1 MKSRLHASLLVKVLG
16 WLLLH
21 LLVLLV
27 AFVGFVAWQLGLGL
41 DSLLS
46 GAAGERLRA
55 FGDAAQAVMIDK
67 APSEWDRALLPLA
80 SAKNVAAAIYD
91 PTFPQ
96 HFPLTIPANVI
107 RRANSA
113 LPPGPEPVPAERR
126 GPPPGGLVGPPGG
139 RGRQDDRNP
148 PAVRNPP
155 RVADPP
161 DDRNPPEV
169 RNPPPTDQP
178 AKDLLDRVPPTRAVF
193 LLRGEG
199 GNGYWAGVH
208 LSIPGRHGE
217 PLHHHLL
224 LIRAATL
231 DGSGMFF
238 DLKPWLWGGLGVLAL
253 SLAFWTPFILGIS
266 RYLHRLT
273 LATEGIAAGNFEVS
287 LPPRGHDEL
296 AGLGHA
302 IQSMAARLA
311 LLISGQKRFLGDAAH
326 ELCAPLARL
335 RTGVGI
341 LEMKLGE
348 NHQANLAAI
357 DAEAAELAALIEEIL
372 AFSRAKNR
380 PAQLLPVLL
389 DQLVREVA
397 AREGAALNLVFEI
410 PPHLQVAA
418 DPALLARAVGNVLRN
433 SALHAGPA
441 ARVSITATSTLDA
454 AILTIADNGP
464 GVSPAEL
471 PRLFEPFYR
480 PDRSR
485 SRDTGGCGLGLA
497 IVRSAI
503 EACGGAASALLPAGG
518 GFVVSLTL
526 PLSAPAAVP

>member
-67 APSEWDRALLPLA
+67 APAEWNRALLPLA

-91 PTFPQ
+91 PAFPKQ
-96 HFPLTIPANVI
+96 FPLTIPANVI

-113 LPPGPEPVPAERR
+113 LPPGPEPVPADRR
-126 GPPPGGLVGPPGG
+126 GPPLGRFEGPPEG
-139 RGRQDDRNP
+139 RGPPDDRGP
-148 PAVRNPP
+148 PEIRNPP
-155 RVADPP
+155 RLA
-161 DDRNPPEV
+161 
-169 RNPPPTDQP
+169 NPPPTDQT
-178 AKDLLDRVPPTRAVF
+178 ARDLLARTPPTRAVF

-208 LSIPGRHGE
+208 LTFPGRLGE
-217 PLHHHLL
+217 PVHHHLL
-224 LIRAATL
+224 LIRATTL

-273 LATEGIAAGNFEVS
+273 VATEGIAAGNFEVS

-296 AGLGHA
+296 AALGHA
-302 IQSMAARLA
+302 IQSMAARLD
-311 LLISGQKRFLGDAAH
+311 LLVSGQKRFLGDAAH

-357 DAEAAELAALIEEIL
+357 DAEAAELATLVEEIL

-380 PAQLLPVLL
+380 PAQLRPVLL
-389 DQLVREVA
+389 DHLVREVA
-397 AREGAALNLVFEI
+397 AREGANLNLTFEV
-410 PPHLQVAA
+410 PRHLQVTA
-418 DPALLARAVGNVLRN
+418 DAALLARAIGNVLRN
-433 SALHAGPA
+433 SAIHAGPGVH
-441 ARVSITATSTLDA
+441 VSITATSTPEA
-454 AILTIADNGP
+454 ATLTIADNGP
-464 GVSPAEL
+464 GVPPEEL

-485 SRDTGGCGLGLA
+485 SRDTGGSGLGLA

-503 EACGGAASALLPAGG
+503 EACGGAASAFLPAGG
-518 GFVVSLTL
+518 GFAVSLTL
-526 PLSAPAAVP
+526 PVRGPAAVECGDLSPP